1 MASKLLKFSEDARRS
16 LEAGVNKLAD
26 AVAMTLGPKGH
37 NVVLDKKWGAPTI
50 TNDGVTI
57 AKEIELEDPWENM
70 GAQLAKEVATKTN
83 DVAGDGTTTATVFAR
98 AMVRHGMRNVAAG
111 ANPIALKRGIEKAV
125 GVAVEAIKDQSKDLE
140 SREDIANV
148 AAISAADP
156 TIGDV
161 LAEALDKVGKDGV
174 VTVEESNTFG
184 MELEFVEGMQFDKG
198 YISPYFVTDQER
210 MEADPR
216 RPVHLAREQEDRQRP
231 GAAPAAREGRCRP
244 ASRCSSS
251 PRTSRARRS
260 PRSS

>member
-1 MASKLLKFSEDARRS
+1 MKFSEDARRA

-26 AVAMTLGPKGH
+26 AVAITLGPKGH

-83 DVAGDGTTTATVFAR
+83 DVAGDGTTTATVLAR

-111 ANPIALKRGIEKAV
+111 ANPMALKRGIEKAV
-125 GVAVEAIKDQSKDLE
+125 AAAVDAIKDQAKDVE
-140 SREDIANV
+140 SRDDIANV

-161 LAEALDKVGKDGV
+161 LAEAMDKVGKDGV
-174 VTVEESNTFG
+174 ITVEESNTFG

-210 MEADPR
+210 MEAVLEDPYILI
-216 RPVHLAREQEDRQRP
+216 VNKKIGERP
-231 GAAPAAREGRCRP
+231 GAAPAAREGAAGRQAAAR
-244 ASRCSSS
+244 SS